1 MYYQVFIRPTAGTAV
16 TAGSATATHTL
27 EEYDQLDL
35 VDEALSLIF
44 ADPKIRAL
52 ADGTG
57 RVTEETLNFEC
68 GSLRVDKVE
77 YDYLRYIF
85 NNTLSD
91 VLLFSPGSD
100 PAAIEVIGIRL
111 HVKLLAQ
118 AKDDCLIQISG
129 TLNVAPEK
137 SDTRVAVVG
146 SWPEAPAILICTVLD
161 AVGNPLSG
169 VVVSNSQIIT
179 SFPPTDKDGRAIALG
194 KETGNVEFSAVK
206 AGYTF
211 PSTTVDIP
219 DLGGD
224 IVEFTIQAK

>member
-1 MYYQVFIRPTAGTAV
+1 MYYQVFIRPTAGTA
-16 TAGSATATHTL
+16 GSAVAAYNL
-27 EEYDQLDL
+27 ADYDQLDL

-57 RVTEETLNFEC
+57 RVTEETVNFEC
-68 GSLRVDKVE
+68 GSLRVDKLE
-77 YDYLRYIF
+77 YDYLRDIF
-85 NNTLSD
+85 NNTPAD

-137 SDTRVAVVG
+137 SDRRVLVVG
-146 SWPEAPAILICTVLD
+146 SWPQGIDILICTVLGAD
-161 AVGNPLSG
+161 GNPLSG
-169 VVVSNSQIIT
+169 VDITDNSSID
-179 SFPPTDKDGRAIALG
+179 FPQTDKDGVAIGITAL
-194 KETGNVEFSAVK
+194 TGDVVFFASK
-206 AGYTF
+206 TGYTF
-211 PSTTVDIP
+211 PSTSVYIP
-219 DLGGD
+219 GLGD
-224 IVEFTIQAK
+224 IVEFTIQAES

>member
-1 MYYQVFIRPTAGTAV
+1 MYYQVFIRPTQGMALTPTALF
-16 TAGSATATHTL
+16 SM

-35 VDEALSLIF
+35 VDEALSLLF

-57 RVTEETLNFEC
+57 RVTEETVNFEC
-68 GSLRVDKVE
+68 GSLRVDKLE
-77 YDYLRYIF
+77 YDYLRDIF

-129 TLNVAPEK
+129 TLNVAPNNADSRVLVSATWPQSECDLLIVTVI
-137 SDTRVAVVG
+137 DTSGAPVAGAVVTD
-146 SWPEAPAILICTVLD
+146 SVLF
-161 AVGNPLSG
+161 GPYE
-169 VVVSNSQIIT
+169 
-179 SFPPTDKDGRAIALG
+179 TDKDGVAMGMIYLG
-194 KETGNVEFSAVK
+194 SGFIEATKSGL
-206 AGYTF
+206 TF
-211 PSTTVDIP
+211 PLAVIDVPGKGEI
-219 DLGGD
+219 
-224 IVEFTIQAK
+224 IEITIQAEES

>member
-1 MYYQVFIRPTAGTAV
+1 MYYEVFIRPTAGTAS
-16 TAGSATATHTL
+16 SATATYNL
-27 EEYDQLDL
+27 EDYDQLDL
-35 VDEALSLIF
+35 VDEALSLLF

-57 RVTEETLNFEC
+57 RVTEETVNFEC
-68 GSLRVDKVE
+68 GSLRADKLE
-77 YDYLRYIF
+77 YDYLRDIF

-146 SWPEAPAILICTVLD
+146 DWPSGFDILICTVLD
-161 AVGNPLSG
+161 ADGNPLSG
-169 VVVSNSQIIT
+169 VDVTDGVT
-179 SFPPTDKDGRAIALG
+179 THFPPTDKDGRAITSGFFVPWQPDFIA
-194 KETGNVEFSAVK
+194 SK

-211 PSTTVDIP
+211 PSTTVYIAG
-219 DLGGD
+219 LGD
-224 IVEFTIQAK
+224 IVEFTIQAEES

>member
-1 MYYQVFIRPTAGTAV
+1 MYYQVFVRPTAG
-16 TAGSATATHTL
+16 TAGSATATHHL

-35 VDEALSLIF
+35 VDEALSLLF

-57 RVTEETLNFEC
+57 KVTEETVNFEC
-68 GSLRVDKVE
+68 GSLRVDKLE
-77 YDYLRYIF
+77 YDYLRDIF

-137 SDTRVAVVG
+137 SDTRVAVVAD
-146 SWPEAPAILICTVLD
+146 WPHAPAILICTVLD
-161 AVGNPLSG
+161 ADGNPLSG
-169 VVVSNSQIIT
+169 VDVSDSQLTT

-194 KETGNVEFSAVK
+194 KELGYVEYIAVK

-211 PSTTVDIP
+211 SSTTVNIP
-219 DLGGD
+219 DLGD
-224 IVEFTIQAK
+224 IVEFTIKANE

>member
-1 MYYQVFIRPTAGTAV
+1 MYYEVFIRPTAGTA
-16 TAGSATATHTL
+16 GSATEFFNL
-27 EEYDQLDL
+27 GDYDQLDL
-35 VDEALSLIF
+35 VDEALSLLF

-57 RVTEETLNFEC
+57 RVTEETVNFEC
-68 GSLRVDKVE
+68 GSLRVDKLE
-77 YDYLRYIF
+77 YDYLRDIF

-129 TLNVAPEK
+129 TLNLAPEK
-137 SDTRVAVVG
+137 SDTRVMVVG
-146 SWPEAPAILICTVLD
+146 NWLDGYSILIVTVLD
-161 AVGNPLSG
+161 SDGNPLSG
-169 VVVSNSQIIT
+169 AEVTDWSSII
-179 SFPPTDKDGRAIALG
+179 FPPTDKDGRAITLG
-194 KETGNVEFSAVK
+194 ATSGSVDISTSK

-211 PSTTVDIP
+211 PSTDVYIP
-219 DLGGD
+219 GAGG
-224 IVEFTIQAK
+224 IVEFTIQAEES

>member
-1 MYYQVFIRPTAGTAV
+1 MYYQVFIRPTAG

-35 VDEALSLIF
+35 VDEALSLLF

-57 RVTEETLNFEC
+57 RVTEETVNFEC
-68 GSLRVDKVE
+68 GSLRVDKLE
-77 YDYLRYIF
+77 YDYLRDIF

-100 PAAIEVIGIRL
+100 PAVIEVIGIRL

-137 SDTRVAVVG
+137 ADTRVAVVG
-146 SWPEAPAILICTVLD
+146 EWPKQGTDILICTVLD
-161 AVGNPLSG
+161 ADGNPLSG
-169 VVVSNSQIIT
+169 VGVTDNNCVIQ
-179 SFPPTDKDGRAIALG
+179 FPPTDKDGRAIALG
-194 KETGNVEFSAVK
+194 LDPGNVEFFASK

-211 PSTTVDIP
+211 PLTPVYIP
-219 DLGGD
+219 GLGD
-224 IVEFTIQAK
+224 IVEFTIQAEKS

>member
-1 MYYQVFIRPTAGTAV
+1 MYYQVFIRPTAG

-77 YDYLRYIF
+77 YDYLRDIF

-91 VLLFSPGSD
+91 VLLYSPGSD
-100 PAAIEVIGIRL
+100 PAAIEAIGIRL

-129 TLNVAPEK
+129 LLNVAPEK
-137 SDTRVAVVG
+137 SDTRVAVVADLTLG
-146 SWPEAPAILICTVLD
+146 ADILICTVLD
-161 AVGNPLSG
+161 VDGNPLSG
-169 VVVSNSQIIT
+169 VEVTGGVALF
-179 SFPPTDKDGRAIALG
+179 FPPTDKDGRAIASG
-194 KETGNVEFSAVK
+194 KEFGNIDFSASK

-211 PSTTVDIP
+211 PSTTVYIP
-219 DLGGD
+219 GIGD
-224 IVEFTIQAK
+224 IVEFTIQAIEK